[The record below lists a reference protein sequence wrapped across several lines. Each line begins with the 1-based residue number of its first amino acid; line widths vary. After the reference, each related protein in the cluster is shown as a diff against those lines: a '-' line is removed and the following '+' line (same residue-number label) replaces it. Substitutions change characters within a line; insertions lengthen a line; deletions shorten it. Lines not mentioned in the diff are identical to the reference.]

1 MVFAEGKMI
10 ITISGRA
17 GSGKSTVGEAL
28 AKKLNLKYYCIGD
41 MRRKMAEDMGISLA
55 EFNKLGEK
63 EAFTDTK
70 VDEFQERL
78 GKKEDNFVMVGRTS
92 YYFIPHSIKIFLSVT
107 LEAGARRI
115 FAEKREKEK
124 FKSVSEAVESIRARE
139 ESDSKR
145 YKKYYGINISEQKN
159 FDLIIDT
166 TKIPADAVVDRI
178 IAFVRKK

>member
-1 MVFAEGKMI
+1 MI

-17 GSGKSTVGEAL
+17 GSGKSTVGETL
-28 AKKLNLKYYCIGD
+28 AKKLNMKYYCIGD

-55 EFNKLGEK
+55 EFNRLGEK

-78 GKKEDNFVMVGRTS
+78 GKKEDNFVIVGRTS
-92 YYFIPHSIKIFLSVT
+92 YYFIPHSVKVFLDVA
-107 LEAGARRI
+107 LEEGAKRI
-115 FAEKREKEK
+115 FNEKREKEK
-124 FKSVSEAVESIRARE
+124 FKTLSEAVESIKARE

-145 YKKYYGINISEQKN
+145 YKKYYSINISEPKN

-166 TKIPADAVVDRI
+166 TKIPADEVVDKI
-178 IAFVRKK
+178 IAFVKKK